1 MVHED
6 TSARKS
12 LYRKYIDIVLI
23 PSTVIVAGA
32 NRDRQQRAREAA
44 HNDDNGATDTWTGI
58 CDPDGDEDEEMYNAE
73 LTRAVDVEVRMYHKA
88 KDLPN
93 FGDDKIS
100 PLKWWATHATS
111 YPLLFELAM
120 IVLATPSSQI
130 ECERVFSVAGLFT
143 SQLRNR
149 MSPESLGSIYYC
161 IPIQEP

>member
-1 MVHED
+1 M
-6 TSARKS
+6 
-12 LYRKYIDIVLI
+12 
-23 PSTVIVAGA
+23 IVAGA

-58 CDPDGDEDEEMYNAE
+58 CDLDGDEDEEMYNAE

-100 PLKWWATHATS
+100 PLKWWATHATI

-120 IVLATPSSQI
+120 IVLATNTWLSN
-130 ECERVFSVAGLFT
+130 RV
-143 SQLRNR
+143 
-149 MSPESLGSIYYC
+149 
-161 IPIQEP
+161 